1 MSKFGKGD
9 KVINI
14 NTKEKGFVIEVY
26 PMRRGRQLY
35 KVKYDDREN
44 DENSIYLM
52 PDVDLTDPFE
62 RIRQNIYGHYTEY
75 LKGNTSFK
83 IQSSNNSTISSLK
96 ASRTLFRAYQFKPL
110 LKYLN
115 SDSKRLLI
123 ADEVGLGKTIEAG
136 HIMLELKARGEFHNA
151 LVICPMSLRAKWTTE
166 LNEKFGLEF
175 MDIDKKVL
183 IIAERFSLSDW
194 ILISDD
200 LTPQFIRRVVYSS
213 HQFSVVFKDGPLSE
227 LREALSA
234 VNRHTRYL
242 SQRALETII
251 TQQQQEE
258 EIPSILTQTETE
270 IVKAIALGKT
280 TKEIA
285 AERFSSIHTVTT
297 HRKNIF
303 RKLGINTAHE
313 AVKYALRAGLIDP
326 SEFYI

>member
-1 MSKFGKGD
+1 MRNYIIADNQELTAYALQSLLKRDEGSAVFRAAD
-9 KVINI
+9 KAGLIELL
-14 NTKEKGFVIEVY
+14 KEH
-26 PMRRGRQLY
+26 
-35 KVKYDDREN
+35 EN
-44 DENSIYLM
+44 AVVLLDY
-52 PDVDLTDPFE
+52 
-62 RIRQNIYGHYTEY
+62 
-75 LKGNTSFK
+75 
-83 IQSSNNSTISSLK
+83 
-96 ASRTLFRAYQFKPL
+96 TLFDF
-110 LKYLN
+110 
-115 SDSKRLLI
+115 
-123 ADEVGLGKTIEAG
+123 ADEDQL
-136 HIMLELKARGEFHNA
+136 
-151 LVICPMSLRAKWTTE
+151 
-166 LNEKFGLEF
+166 
-175 MDIDKKVL
+175 L

-194 ILISDD
+194 ILISDE

-227 LREALSA
+227 VREALKA
-234 VNRHTRYL
+234 VSRHTRYL

-251 TQQQQEE
+251 TQQQEGDK
-258 EIPSILTQTETE
+258 SDNILTQTETE